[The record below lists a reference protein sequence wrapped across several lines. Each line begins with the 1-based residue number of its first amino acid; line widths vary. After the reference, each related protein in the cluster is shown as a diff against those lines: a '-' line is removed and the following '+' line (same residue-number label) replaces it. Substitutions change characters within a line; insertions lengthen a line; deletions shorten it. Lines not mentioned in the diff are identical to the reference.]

1 MYELKKCIISV
12 IKPGGKNVI
21 NITFRDLL
29 QRLPQS
35 LPESMVEN
43 VNVAIIFV
51 ALLHLC
57 NEHIL
62 NLKDD
67 DNEIYISQG

>member
-1 MYELKKCIISV
+1 MYELKKCIINV
-12 IKPGGKNVI
+12 IKPGSKNVV

-29 QRLPQS
+29 KRLPQS
-35 LPESMVEN
+35 LPKSMIAN

-67 DNEIYISQG
+67 NNEIYISQG